1 MIRGAVILISLLAL
15 LWLAFETGASLAV
28 GCAWWVTVLELF
40 LAALTLAV
48 LVSAIRGDD

>member
-15 LWLAFETGASLAV
+15 LWLAFETGASLAY
-28 GCAWWVTVLELF
+28 GCSWWVTALELF
-40 LAALTLAV
+40 LTVLTLTV